1 LSVPAVILK
10 SKFVLPTSTEYGQ
23 YVDYIDR
30 DDAKVSVDVDLK
42 SKKVNEFELFHSFM
56 DYMDDDEKHGELF
69 TETKDL
75 VSNEGK
81 KELKSKFQLAQAKGS
96 CMWQDV
102 ISFDNDWLERQG
114 LYHSATH
121 EVDEEKLRDI
131 VRGVMN
137 TMKKSEKMDNALWS
151 ASVHYN
157 TDNIHI
163 HIATV
168 ETDPTR
174 ERGKRK
180 QGTLDKMKSRV
191 VNQILDRSDEYNKID
206 DLIRG
211 TVHYKKDKK
220 ISFAVDKKTK
230 KLFHVALE
238 LLPKDMSQWQYGYH
252 SINDARPVID
262 EIVDVY
268 LETYHK
274 KDMKNLHK
282 KLDEQ
287 VEISRELYGDN
298 SRSEQYK
305 ETKLEDLKRRMGNA
319 VLAEMRNH
327 VRNERSFGKSGR
339 GVRGRRKGRSL
350 RRSNHRFRSWQNRS
364 AGMHFAIIKMNYALK
379 KKHHDYERERNIEEF
394 DRMMDGYE
402 YE

>member
-1 LSVPAVILK
+1 
-10 SKFVLPTSTEYGQ
+10 
-23 YVDYIDR
+23 
-30 DDAKVSVDVDLK
+30 
-42 SKKVNEFELFHSFM
+42 
-56 DYMDDDEKHGELF
+56 MDDDEKHGELF

-163 HIATV
+163 HVATV
-168 ETDPTR
+168 EVNPTR
-174 ERGKRK
+174 DRGKRK

-191 VNQILDRSDEYNKID
+191 VNQILDRSNEYNKID

-211 TVHYKKDKK
+211 TVHFKDEKG
-220 ISFAVDKKTK
+220 ISFAVDERTSE
-230 KLFHVALE
+230 LFKEAME
-238 LLPKDMSQWQYGYH
+238 LLPRDMSQWRYGYH
-252 SINDARPVID
+252 SIDKARPVID
-262 EIVDVY
+262 E
-268 LETYHK
+268 
-274 KDMKNLHK
+274 
-282 KLDEQ
+282 
-287 VEISRELYGDN
+287 
-298 SRSEQYK
+298 
-305 ETKLEDLKRRMGNA
+305 
-319 VLAEMRNH
+319 
-327 VRNERSFGKSGR
+327 
-339 GVRGRRKGRSL
+339 
-350 RRSNHRFRSWQNRS
+350 
-364 AGMHFAIIKMNYALK
+364 
-379 KKHHDYERERNIEEF
+379 
-394 DRMMDGYE
+394 
-402 YE
+402 

>member
-1 LSVPAVILK
+1 MGIPAVILK
-10 SKFVLPTSTEYGQ
+10 SKFVLPNSTEYDQ

-42 SKKVNEFELFHSFM
+42 SDEVSEFHLFHSFM

-69 TETKDL
+69 TESKDSFSEQEKRNL
-75 VSNEGK
+75 K
-81 KELKSKFQLAQAKGS
+81 KQFQLAQVNGS

-102 ISFDNDWLERQG
+102 ISFDNDWLEKQG
-114 LYHSATH
+114 LYNAKDHTL
-121 EVDEEKLRDI
+121 DEEKLRDV

-163 HIATV
+163 HVATV
-168 ETDPTR
+168 EVNPTR
-174 ERGKRK
+174 DRGKRK

-191 VNQILDRSDEYNKID
+191 VNQILDRSNEYNKID

-211 TVHYKKDKK
+211 TVHFKDEKG
-220 ISFAVDKKTK
+220 ISFAVDERTSE
-230 KLFHVALE
+230 LFKEAME
-238 LLPKDMSQWQYGYH
+238 LLPRDMSQWRYGYH
-252 SINDARPVID
+252 SIDKARPVID
-262 EIVDVY
+262 EIVDIY

-274 KDMKNLHK
+274 EDMSKLHK
-282 KLDEQ
+282 KLDKQ
-287 VEISRELYGDN
+287 VEISRELYGGN
-298 SRSEQYK
+298 SRYEQYK
-305 ETKLEDLKRRMGNA
+305 ETKIDDLKKRMGNA
-319 VLAEMRNH
+319 VLTEMRNH
-327 VRNERSFGKSGR
+327 VHDQRASWQGKR
-339 GVRGRRKGRSL
+339 RRGRRGWSRSS
-350 RRSNHRFRSWQNRS
+350 RRRNEHRFTSWKKS
-364 AGMHFAIIKMNYALK
+364 GELYFAVMRLNYALK

-394 DRMMDGYE
+394 DRMMEGYE